1 MAATSH
7 NGGARRSGVAPA
19 LAQAASRGGAWA
31 ARDARILWRLAR
43 VGLHVLWGLAQL
55 LTLAPFVGWAL
66 RRVMIAEWSASFLT
80 ICRIKARVNGA
91 DARMGAW
98 RARTGR
104 PFAAAGRAP
113 RAAAPGPLGSE
124 SEADA
129 SRGAPAALIVCNHI
143 SWLDPIVINAHRP
156 ARFVCKSDVARWPFL
171 GWLARGAGSFFIRRG
186 DKKSAK
192 AVSGAICESLKAGR
206 SAAFF
211 PEGTTTDGSFT
222 LPFKSGL
229 FQAAVKAQAPVIPAV
244 LRYLTPEGEPDSA
257 CAYDGDKTFLGALT
271 ALLSR
276 KETVAELTYLPAI
289 PPQGMDRRDLRDAA
303 QKAIDNR
310 LRQAA
315 RGGWG
320 GPGKQGGRAGRDAG
334 PGAGCQ
340 ADAAHRGF

>member
-1 MAATSH
+1 MAATSR
-7 NGGARRSGVAPA
+7 NGDARRSGVAPA
-19 LAQAASRGGAWA
+19 LAQAAARGGAWA

-55 LTLAPFVGWAL
+55 LTLAPFVGRAL

-98 RARTGR
+98 GAMAPRS
-104 PFAAAGRAP
+104 FAASGRAP
-113 RAAAPGPLGSE
+113 RAAAPGSLGSE
-124 SEADA
+124 SEAAACRD
-129 SRGAPAALIVCNHI
+129 APAALIVCNHI

-156 ARFVCKSDVARWPFL
+156 ARFVCKSDVARWPLL
-171 GWLARGAGSFFIRRG
+171 GGLARGAGSFFIRRG

-192 AVSGAICESLKAGR
+192 AVSAAICESLKAGQ

-244 LRYLTPEGEPDSA
+244 LRYLTPEGEPDPA
-257 CAYDGDKTFLGALT
+257 CAYDGDKTFLGGLT

-276 KETVAELTYLPAI
+276 KETIAELTYLPAI

-320 GPGKQGGRAGRDAG
+320 DPGKQGGRAGRDAG
-334 PGAGCQ
+334 PGAG
-340 ADAAHRGF
+340 R